1 MRPEVSNP
9 VYKSYD
15 IRADVMLP
23 ARIYVSSMNDD
34 TPVPILDA
42 PVLSMLARIWTDT
55 GEDMSLLE
63 PDAASDVQHPDARSL
78 TQEEITCLSTSTES
92 IHDAFDFGI
101 NYPCFP
107 WPEPLS
113 PWRDYEGYQAEI
125 DPNFRTPPG
134 GAFWPY
140 ENQAILDAGYFN
152 TSNVSHGDIFSFSAI
167 GPVTNILPTSYFGCR
182 SHDDEVIPNFRTP
195 PRCTGHHSCSSIRG
209 YNAEVIPCFRTP
221 PSAGSTAPMSQP
233 RRVYNEHPHRARLGI
248 G

>member
-9 VYKSYD
+9 VYKSYN

-101 NYPCFP
+101 NYPYFP

-125 DPNFRTPPG
+125 DPNFRTPR
-134 GAFWPY
+134 Y
-140 ENQAILDAGYFN
+140 
-152 TSNVSHGDIFSFSAI
+152 IFRIDEI
-167 GPVTNILPTSYFGCR
+167 GPVTNMLPTSYFGCR